1 MMSQHR
7 GNSNCHITTCS
18 GRYRQ
23 TVAIKLQMESAQCVV
38 SRSHQW
44 ANVDLYCV
52 TIENFL
58 CTLKLNLLYRYIFIF
73 TLIFDRIFVNVV
85 ELSGGFMRDGLA
97 SFSVQL
103 VVACLKSILYFT
115 IDINLSRNKF
125 ILYLSRRYWH
135 VPFLSICISQLLI
148 CSSSQV
154 QIKHICTDS
163 TYTLGHRPTLYYIAS
178 RSIFLY
184 FQII

>member
-1 MMSQHR
+1 MMSRHR

-23 TVAIKLQMESAQCVV
+23 TVAIKLQMASAQCVV

-115 IDINLSRNKF
+115 ININLLRNKF

-135 VPFLSICISQLLI
+135 VHFLSIYIRF
-148 CSSSQV
+148 SSSQV

-163 TYTLGHRPTLYYIAS
+163 TYTLGHRPTLYHIAS
-178 RSIFLY
+178 RSFFLY